1 MTILFHRMVPRPVR
15 RHSGWPCCAMQV
27 RYCWIAMVP
36 QVYSRYGAA
45 RALQSRMSVSRE
57 AFVALAGEPDGVTA
71 P

>member
-1 MTILFHRMVPRPVR
+1 
-15 RHSGWPCCAMQV
+15 
-27 RYCWIAMVP
+27 MVP